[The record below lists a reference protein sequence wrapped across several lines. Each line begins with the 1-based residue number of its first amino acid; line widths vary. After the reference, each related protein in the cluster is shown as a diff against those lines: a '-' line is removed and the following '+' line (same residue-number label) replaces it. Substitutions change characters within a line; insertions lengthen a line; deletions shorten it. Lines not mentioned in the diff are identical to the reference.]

1 MPAAREFRTVSAT
14 ALRNQVVRR
23 WGTPQATMGSVNEPR
38 EREEHGHRYNEKWV
52 YRLTA
57 TAPDE
62 PIERVI
68 YWLRYDLVA
77 AYLVRRDGV
86 AVPDDL
92 ASALRSEPDRR
103 YVPADAR
110 AAD

>member
-1 MPAAREFRTVSAT
+1 MSVA
-14 ALRNQVVRR
+14 ALRNQVVQR
-23 WGTPQATMGSVNEPR
+23 WGTPHSTVGSVNEPR
-38 EREEHGHRYNEKWV
+38 EREEQGHRYNEKWV

-57 TAPDE
+57 TTPDE

-68 YWLRYDLVA
+68 YWLRYDLVG

-86 AVPDDL
+86 TAPEDL
-92 ASALRSEPDRR
+92 ARAVRSVPDRR
-103 YVPADAR
+103 YLPAGAR